1 MSDLKTRINEDTIAA
16 MKAGEKDRVAVLRM
30 LKAALKQKEVDER
43 IELDNAAVIAI
54 LNKMLKQRRDSLS
67 QFEKAG
73 REDLANQEQFEIDLL
88 NTYLPTQMN
97 DAEITAAVKAA
108 IIEINADS
116 MKDMGK
122 VMGYLKPK
130 LAGKADMS
138 KVNQIIRE
146 TLGTD

>member
-16 MKAGEKDRVAVLRM
+16 MKAGEKDKVAVLRM

-97 DAEITAAVKAA
+97 DAEITAAAKAA

-116 MKDMGK
+116 MKYMGK

>member
-16 MKAGEKDRVAVLRM
+16 MKAGEKDKVAVLRM